1 MNLNKIKF
9 PLDNYEEL
17 IKEISGFKLGE
28 WINFWENEREI
39 LSSVSEYYG
48 DNYRDDWLWGVIL
61 PILYD
66 LYTLKKSGNKRIVIG
81 LSALPGTGKTTLG
94 LLLERLSLKMNIK
107 ASVVSMD
114 DFYLPFLEMKMTIK
128 DNPWNVSRGFPGSH
142 SIYLIEERILEW
154 KDTGRLDY
162 PVFDKSLRNG
172 LGDRSRWEIDF
183 PEILILEGWFLGV
196 NQISSQMIN
205 KENIQPP
212 LDIRE
217 KEYRSKIQKNLSDYL
232 KIWQLIEK
240 IWQIRPKNF
249 SYMDQWKSNQEN
261 EMLKIKG
268 NALVDNQLTN
278 FLRMLNCSI
287 PQESFNEINSKYM
300 IILNKNRELLSVS
313 LNSKRNK

>member
-1 MNLNKIKF
+1 MNLNKFKF
-9 PLDNYEEL
+9 PLDNYEKL
-17 IKEISGFKLGE
+17 IRDISGLKIGE

-39 LSSVSEYYG
+39 LTYVSEYYG

-61 PILYD
+61 PILSD
-66 LYTLKKSGNKRIVIG
+66 IYTLKKSGNTRIVIG

-94 LLLERLSLKMNIK
+94 LLLEKLALKMNIN

-114 DFYLPFLEMKMTIK
+114 DFYLPFFEMKMTIK

-154 KDTGRLDY
+154 KNTGRFNY
-162 PVFDKSLRNG
+162 PVYDKSLRNG

-205 KENIQPP
+205 KENINPP
-212 LDIRE
+212 LYKRE
-217 KEYRSKIQKNLSDYL
+217 KEYRLKIQKNLSDYL
-232 KIWQLIEK
+232 KIWKLIEK

-249 SYMDQWKSNQEN
+249 SYMDQWKYNQEN
-261 EMLKIKG
+261 EMLRIKG

-287 PQESFNEINSKYM
+287 PQSSFNEINSKYM
-300 IILNKNRELLSVS
+300 ILLNKNRELISVS
-313 LNSKRNK
+313 LNI

>member
-9 PLDNYEEL
+9 PLNNYEKL
-17 IKEISGFKLGE
+17 INDISGLKLDE
-28 WINFWENEREI
+28 WINFWEKEREI
-39 LSSVSEYYG
+39 LSYVSDYYRE
-48 DNYRDDWLWGVIL
+48 NYRDDWLWGVIL
-61 PILYD
+61 PILTD
-66 LYTLKKSGNKRIVIG
+66 IYTLRKLKKKRIVIG

-94 LLLERLSLKMNIK
+94 YLIERLSLKMDIK

-114 DFYLPFLEMKMTIK
+114 DFYLPFKEMNMAIK

-142 SIYLIEERILEW
+142 SISLIEERILEW
-154 KDTGRLDY
+154 KNSGRFNY

-172 LGDRSRWEIDF
+172 LGDRSCWKIDF

-196 NQISSQMIN
+196 NQISSQMISS
-205 KENIQPP
+205 ENVKPP
-212 LDIRE
+212 LHTRE
-217 KEYRSKIQKNLSDYL
+217 IEYRSKIQKNLNEYL

-249 SYMDQWKSNQEN
+249 SYMDQWKYNQEN
-261 EMLKIKG
+261 EMLRIKG

-287 PQESFNEINSKYM
+287 PQESFNEINSKYL
-300 IILNKNRELLSVS
+300 ISLNKNRELINVS
-313 LNSKRNK
+313 LNS